1 MAEGCSKRAAEE
13 VSQNNRY
20 YCNPMAAN
28 WKDTCKPLKIDICT
42 KAGLPTPNS
51 RLIEALQG
59 IAKHMSTAPVA
70 RDIIEIFERHGQW
83 RDAEAK
89 RLVSS
94 DTTMSV
100 AEKESI
106 IQRTAYRPGEEMV
119 QYW

>member
-20 YCNPMAAN
+20 YCNLMATN
-28 WKDTCKPLKIDICT
+28 GRDTCKPLKIHTCT
-42 KAGLPTPNS
+42 KAGLPTLNS
-51 RLIEALQG
+51 RLTHALQG

-89 RLVSS
+89 RLVSF
-94 DTTMSV
+94 DTTVSME
-100 AEKESI
+100 EKESI